1 MSTLTKRFIVGI
13 FTAMLGCFVYLY
25 ISDRIA
31 GKKNRLSYE
40 SMTGGP
46 DISNDPAFNP
56 YRSCDCMG
64 EGIMHDPDL
73 DPGCKYNKG

>member
-1 MSTLTKRFIVGI
+1 MNTLTKRFIVAI

-40 SMTGGP
+40 SMTGGL
-46 DISNDPAFNP
+46 DIPNDPAFNP

-64 EGIMHDPDL
+64 EGVMHDPDL
-73 DPGCKYNKG
+73 DPACKYNKG